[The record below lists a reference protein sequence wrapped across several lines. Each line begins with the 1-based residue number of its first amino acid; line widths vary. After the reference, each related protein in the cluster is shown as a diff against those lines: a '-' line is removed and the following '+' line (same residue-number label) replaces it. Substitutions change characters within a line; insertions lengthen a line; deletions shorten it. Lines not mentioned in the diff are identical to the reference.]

1 MPQVAIG
8 RPLYELK
15 LCDQHRLKP
24 TALLH
29 LLGGQPIS
37 PATGPRLGKVGKGTL
52 GGLEAVE
59 SSEDL
64 LARSRGEPDASAASI
79 DEPVAVVVA
88 EDQRIEV
95 PRHGRVAPNH
105 QLLLLVEAHLPPRTA
120 TLARL
125 IGAV

>member
-29 LLGGQPIS
+29 LLGGQTIS

-64 LARSRGEPDASAASI
+64 LARSRCEPYASSASI
-79 DEPVAVVVA
+79 DEPVTFVVA
-88 EDQRIEV
+88 KDQRIEV
-95 PRHGRVAPNH
+95 PRHGSVAAH
-105 QLLLLVEAHLPPRTA
+105 DKLLPLVEAHLAPSA
-120 TLARL
+120 CALARL